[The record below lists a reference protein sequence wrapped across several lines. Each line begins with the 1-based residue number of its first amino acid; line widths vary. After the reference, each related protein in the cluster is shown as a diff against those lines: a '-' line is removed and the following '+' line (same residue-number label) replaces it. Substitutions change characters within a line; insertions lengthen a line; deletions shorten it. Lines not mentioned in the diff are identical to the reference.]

1 MRTTTPLFRQRA
13 TSAAAKMVKT
23 PTSINFI
30 GPLLNEASALDE
42 TSIDLVG
49 GLKDAVV
56 EYHHDK
62 EDSHRI
68 RQTAIT
74 NKNTLAKQTQISTR
88 S

>member
-1 MRTTTPLFRQRA
+1 
-13 TSAAAKMVKT
+13 MVKT

-42 TSIDLVG
+42 ASIDLVG

-68 RQTAIT
+68 KNAN
-74 NKNTLAKQTQISTR
+74 NKNTVAKQTHV
-88 S
+88 